1 MQFFFQ
7 AFLNSGAMA
16 SVLDSFCIYHVT
28 APGQEPGAKD
38 LPDGFVYPNMDELSE
53 QVCFLWTL
61 YAIVGTNVFISVID
75 NGPESNF
82 NVYFHSIL
90 G

>member
-1 MQFFFQ
+1 M
-7 AFLNSGAMA
+7 NSGAMA

-61 YAIVGTNVFISVID
+61 YVIVGTNVFIYITDID
-75 NGPESNF
+75 YAPESNF
-82 NVYFHSIL
+82 KSRFYSTI

>member
-1 MQFFFQ
+1 MQVFFQ

-53 QVCFLWTL
+53 QVCFLWML
-61 YAIVGTNVFISVID
+61 YAIVGNNKEILIMVQKSTFMGVFIQ
-75 NGPESNF
+75 
-82 NVYFHSIL
+82 L
-90 G
+90 

>member
-53 QVCFLWTL
+53 QVCFLWIL
-61 YAIVGTNVFISVID
+61 YAIVGISVLILLIMGQKSTFTGVFIQ
-75 NGPESNF
+75 
-82 NVYFHSIL
+82 L
-90 G
+90 

>member
-1 MQFFFQ
+1 MKFFFQ

-53 QVCFLWTL
+53 QVGFT
-61 YAIVGTNVFISVID
+61 YSVRKVKLHLID
-75 NGPESNF
+75 TDYGSESNF
-82 NVYFHSIL
+82 NVCLYLIV